1 MDWRNGFFT
10 TMNGINKVTLIGNL
24 GADPEVKYGANNNAI
39 ANLSI
44 ATNESWIDK
53 NTNERVEKTEWHRVS
68 IFGKLAE
75 IAEKS
80 LTKGSKVYI
89 EGKLQTRKWQDK
101 DNKDHVTTEI
111 IISGYNGTLLML
123 DNQSSQSSSDASP
136 KKATPSKPTPEE
148 KKDDSSDDEN
158 LPF

>member
-1 MDWRNGFFT
+1 
-10 TMNGINKVTLIGNL
+10 MNGLNKVTLIGNL
-24 GADPEVKYGANNNAI
+24 GSNPEVKYGANNNAI

-101 DNKDHVTTEI
+101 DNKDHYTTEI
-111 IISGYNGTLLML
+111 IISGFNGTLLML
-123 DNQSSQSSSDASP
+123 DNQSSQPSSDAPP
-136 KKATPSKPTPEE
+136 KKETPSKPTSEE
-148 KKDDSSDDEN
+148 KKDDYSDDKE

>member
-1 MDWRNGFFT
+1 
-10 TMNGINKVTLIGNL
+10 MNGLNKVTLIGNL
-24 GADPEVKYGANNNAI
+24 GADPEVKYGTNSNAI

-101 DNKDHVTTEI
+101 SGQDRYTTEVI
-111 IISGYNGTLLML
+111 LSDFNSTLLML
-123 DNQSSQSSSDASP
+123 DGQSSQSSQNDSKDTSSSNN
-136 KKATPSKPTPEE
+136 PSEVKEE
-148 KKDDSSDDEN
+148 DDSDSEDKN

>member
-1 MDWRNGFFT
+1 
-10 TMNGINKVTLIGNL
+10 MNGLNKVTLIGNL
-24 GADPEVKYGANNNAI
+24 GADPEIKYASNSTAI

-44 ATNESWIDK
+44 ATSESWIDK
-53 NTNERVEKTEWHRVS
+53 KTNERVVKTEWHRVC

-80 LTKGSKVYI
+80 LSKGSKVYI

-101 DNKDHVTTEI
+101 SGQDRYTTEVI
-111 IISGYNGTLLML
+111 LSDFNSTLLML
-123 DNQSSQSSSDASP
+123 DGQSSQSSQNDSKDTSSSNN
-136 KKATPSKPTPEE
+136 PSEVKEE
-148 KKDDSSDDEN
+148 DDSDSEDKN

>member
-1 MDWRNGFFT
+1 VNGL
-10 TMNGINKVTLIGNL
+10 NKVTLIGNL
-24 GADPEVKYGANNNAI
+24 GGNPEIKYAANGNAI

-44 ATNESWIDK
+44 ATNESWPDK
-53 NTNERVEKTEWHRVS
+53 NTNEKIEKVEWHRVC

-80 LTKGSKVYI
+80 LSKGSKVYI

-101 DNKDHVTTEI
+101 SGQDHYTTEI
-111 IISGYNGTLLML
+111 IVSGFNGTLLML
-123 DNQSSQSSSDASP
+123 DGQILQTPLSAKPN
-136 KKATPSKPTPEE
+136 KETPSKTIPVD
-148 KKDDSSDDEN
+148 KKEDSLDDKE

>member
-1 MDWRNGFFT
+1 
-10 TMNGINKVTLIGNL
+10 MNGLNKVTLIGNL
-24 GADPEVKYGANNNAI
+24 GANPEVKYGANNNAI

-101 DNKDHVTTEI
+101 DNKDHYTTEI
-111 IISGYNGTLLML
+111 IISGFNGTLLML
-123 DNQSSQSSSDASP
+123 DNQSSQPSSDTSP
-136 KKATPSKPTPEE
+136 KKATPSIPTSEE
-148 KKDDSSDDEN
+148 KKDDSSDDKE

>member
-1 MDWRNGFFT
+1 
-10 TMNGINKVTLIGNL
+10 MNGINKVTLIGNL
-24 GADPEVKYGANNNAI
+24 GANPEVKYGANNNAI
-39 ANLSI
+39 VNLSI

-101 DNKDHVTTEI
+101 DGQNHITTEI

-123 DNQSSQSSSDASP
+123 DNKSSQSSSINPPINTTSSNS
-136 KKATPSKPTPEE
+136 TSEE
-148 KKDDSSDDEN
+148 EKDDSSDDED

>member
-1 MDWRNGFFT
+1 
-10 TMNGINKVTLIGNL
+10 MNGLNKVTLIGNL
-24 GADPEVKYGANNNAI
+24 GADPDVKYGSNSNAI

-44 ATNESWIDK
+44 ATNESWVDK
-53 NTNERVEKTEWHRVS
+53 STNERIEKTEWHRVC

-80 LTKGSKVYI
+80 LSKGSKVYI

-101 DNKDHVTTEI
+101 SGQEHYITEI
-111 IISGYNGTLLML
+111 IVSGFNGTLLML
-123 DNQSSQSSSDASP
+123 DGQSLQSSSSAKPNKES
-136 KKATPSKPTPEE
+136 PSKTLPVD
-148 KKDDSSDDEN
+148 KKEDSLDDKE

>member
-1 MDWRNGFFT
+1 
-10 TMNGINKVTLIGNL
+10 
-24 GADPEVKYGANNNAI
+24 
-39 ANLSI
+39 
-44 ATNESWIDK
+44 
-53 NTNERVEKTEWHRVS
+53 
-68 IFGKLAE
+68 

-101 DNKDHVTTEI
+101 DNKNHVTTEI

-136 KKATPSKPTPEE
+136 KKATPSKPIPEE

>member
-1 MDWRNGFFT
+1 MIDKNKIII
-10 TMNGINKVTLIGNL
+10 MNGLNKVTLIGNL
-24 GADPEVKYGANNNAI
+24 GANPEVKYGANNNAI

-53 NTNERVEKTEWHRVS
+53 NTKERVNKTESHRVS

-75 IAEKS
+75 MAEKS
-80 LTKGSKVYI
+80 LTKGSRVYI
-89 EGKLQTRKWQDK
+89 EGKLQSRKWQDK
-101 DNKDHVTTEI
+101 DNKDHYTTEI

-123 DNQSSQSSSDASP
+123 DNQSSQSSSDTSP
-136 KKATPSKPTPEE
+136 KKITSSKPTPEE
-148 KKDDSSDDEN
+148 QKDDSSDDED

>member
-1 MDWRNGFFT
+1 
-10 TMNGINKVTLIGNL
+10 MNGLNKVTLIGNL
-24 GADPEVKYGANNNAI
+24 GANPEIKYGSNSTAI

-44 ATNESWIDK
+44 ATSESWLDK
-53 NTNERVEKTEWHRVS
+53 KTNERVVKTEWHRVC

-80 LTKGSKVYI
+80 LSKGSKVYI

-101 DNKDHVTTEI
+101 SGQDRYITEVI
-111 IISGYNGTLLML
+111 LSDFNSTLLML
-123 DNQSSQSSSDASP
+123 DGQSTVMADKSENIVSSKNSDE
-136 KKATPSKPTPEE
+136 SKEHE
-148 KKDDSSDDEN
+148 DGDSEDSN

>member
-1 MDWRNGFFT
+1 
-10 TMNGINKVTLIGNL
+10 MNGLNKVTLIGNL
-24 GADPEVKYGANNNAI
+24 GANPEVKYGANNNAI

-101 DNKDHVTTEI
+101 DNKYHYTTEI
-111 IISGYNGTLLML
+111 IISGFNGALLML
-123 DNQSSQSSSDASP
+123 DNQSSQPSSDASP
-136 KKATPSKPTPEE
+136 KKETPSKPTSEEE
-148 KKDDSSDDEN
+148 KDNNSEDTS

>member
-1 MDWRNGFFT
+1 
-10 TMNGINKVTLIGNL
+10 MNGLNKVTLIGNL
-24 GADPEVKYGANNNAI
+24 GADPEVKYGTNSNAI

-101 DNKDHVTTEI
+101 SGQDRYTTEVI
-111 IISGYNGTLLML
+111 LSDFNSTLLML
-123 DNQSSQSSSDASP
+123 DGQSSQSSQNDSKDTSSSNN
-136 KKATPSKPTPEE
+136 PSEAKEE
-148 KKDDSSDDEN
+148 DDSDSEDTN